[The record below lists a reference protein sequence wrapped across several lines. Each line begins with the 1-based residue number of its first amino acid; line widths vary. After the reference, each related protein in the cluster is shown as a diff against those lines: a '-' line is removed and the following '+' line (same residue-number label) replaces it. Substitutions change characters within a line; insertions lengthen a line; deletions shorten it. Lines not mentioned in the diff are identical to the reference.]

1 VTRRAVAGVIASLT
15 IALALPGSAWAQ
27 PGSGDA
33 PVTVMPLP
41 ASPLTVEAA
50 AFSPAQLD
58 IPSIGVTAVV
68 APVGTVMAPAPFLGG
83 KMVPTFA
90 VPPDGSTAGWWADGP
105 LVGAPGMAIV
115 LGHNKVGGG
124 YAVFNRLGELHPGD
138 QVTLADGT
146 GSARADFHI
155 TGVVPG
161 VPKDDPEALRRVLS
175 DNAQSAQL
183 ALITCGGAFDLSYRA
198 SADNVVAFA
207 ARS

>member
-1 VTRRAVAGVIASLT
+1 MTRCAVAGAIASLT
-15 IALALPGSAWAQ
+15 VVLAVPGSAWAQ
-27 PGSGDA
+27 PGSGHA

-41 ASPLTVEAA
+41 ASPLPVEAA
-50 AFSPAQLD
+50 AFAPAQLD

-68 APVGTVMAPAPFLGG
+68 APVGTVMAPAPFLDG

-90 VPPDGSTAGWWADGP
+90 VPPDGATVGWWADGP
-105 LVGAPGMAIV
+105 LVGATGMAIM
-115 LGHNKVGGG
+115 LGHNIVGGG

-138 QVTLADGT
+138 RVTFADAT
-146 GSARADFHI
+146 GSAQADFHI

-161 VPKDDPEALRRVLS
+161 VPKDDPEALRRLLS

-183 ALITCGGAFDLSYRA
+183 ALITCGGDFDLSYRA

-207 ARS
+207 VRS

>member
-1 VTRRAVAGVIASLT
+1 MTRRAVAGAVAGLM

-27 PGSGDA
+27 PGSGHA

-41 ASPLTVEAA
+41 ASPIPVGTA
-50 AFSPAQLD
+50 AFTPAELD

-68 APVGTVMAPAPFLGG
+68 APVATVMAPAPFLGG
-83 KMVPTFA
+83 QMVPTFA
-90 VPPDGSTAGWWADGP
+90 VPPDASSVGWWADGP
-105 LVGAPGMAIV
+105 LVGAPGMAIL
-115 LGHNKVGGG
+115 LGHTKVGGG

-138 QVTLADGT
+138 QVTVADGT
-146 GSARADFHI
+146 GSARADFRI
-155 TGVVPG
+155 TRVVTG
-161 VPKDDPEALRRVLS
+161 VPKNDPEALRRVLS

-183 ALITCGGAFDLSYRA
+183 ALITCGGDFDLGYRA

>member
-1 VTRRAVAGVIASLT
+1 MTRRAVAGAIASVT

-41 ASPLTVEAA
+41 ASPLLIEAA

-58 IPSIGVTAVV
+58 IPSIGVTAAV

-105 LVGAPGMAIV
+105 LVGAPGMAII
-115 LGHNKVGGG
+115 LGHTKVGG

-146 GSARADFHI
+146 GSARADFRI

-161 VPKDDPEALRRVLS
+161 VPKDDPDALRRVLS
-175 DNAQSAQL
+175 DNAESAQL
-183 ALITCGGAFDLSYRA
+183 ALITCGGDFDPNYRA

-207 ARS
+207 VRS